1 MSVINVVVQKDKGV
15 VAVDTFSSV
24 PGAGGELRGMSRVLL
39 LPHGQMLL
47 ACRSHQDFF
56 FTIYCELLKV
66 SNAPRFDI
74 DSAEGIV
81 PRLLDVH
88 WRTYTQCSEANADAS
103 PAATQQFDLVA
114 MGWSEKSGS
123 VIARVFSKVNGA
135 PTRSTKAEGSMASPG
150 HPLQKWKG
158 STDEDEMVR
167 AARVQV
173 HYRNLMA
180 GATVAGGDLLLASI
194 SREGVSMKKMQAL

>member
-15 VAVDTFSSV
+15 VAVDTFSSD
-24 PGAGGELRGMSRVLL
+24 PGVDGERCGMSRVLL

-47 ACRSHQDFF
+47 ACRSHEDFF

-81 PRLLDVH
+81 PHLLDVH
-88 WRTYTQCSEANADAS
+88 WRTYTQCGDADADAS
-103 PAATQQFDLVA
+103 SVVSKQFDLVA
-114 MGWSEKSGS
+114 VGWSEKSGS
-123 VIARVFSKVNGA
+123 VIARVFSKVSGA
-135 PTRSTKAEGSMASPG
+135 PARATKAEGSMASPG
-150 HPLQKWKG
+150 HPLQKWKD
-158 STDEDEMVR
+158 STDEEEMLR

-180 GATVAGGDLLLASI
+180 GGTVAGGDLLLASI
-194 SREGVSMKKMQAL
+194 SRDGVSMKKLQAL

>member
-15 VAVDTFSSV
+15 VAVDTFASE
-24 PGAGGELRGMSRVLL
+24 PGTVGDRRGMSRVLL

-47 ACRSHQDFF
+47 ACRSHEDFF
-56 FTIYCELLKV
+56 FTVYCELLKV
-66 SNAPRFDI
+66 SSAPRFDI
-74 DSAEGIV
+74 DGVEGIV

-88 WRTYTQCSEANADAS
+88 WRAYTQSADSEADAS
-103 PAATQQFDLVA
+103 STAGQQFDLVA
-114 MGWSEKSGS
+114 MGWSEKSAS
-123 VIARVFSKVNGA
+123 VVARVFSKVSGA
-135 PTRSTKAEGSMASPG
+135 PARATKAEGSMASPG

-158 STDEDEMVR
+158 STDEDEMLR

-180 GATVAGGDLLLASI
+180 GATVAGGELLLASI
-194 SREGVSMKKMQAL
+194 SRDGVSMKKLQAF

>member
-1 MSVINVVVQKDKGV
+1 MSVINVVVRKDKGV
-15 VAVDTFSSV
+15 IAVDTFSDK
-24 PGAGGELRGMSRVLL
+24 PGNDAERHGMSRVLL

-47 ACRSHQDFF
+47 ACRSHEDFF
-56 FTIYCELLKV
+56 FAVYCELLKV
-66 SNAPRFDI
+66 SNVPRFDI
-74 DSAEGIV
+74 DSAEGLV

-88 WRTYTQCSEANADAS
+88 WRSHMQSGGVSEDAS
-103 PAATQQFDLVA
+103 PTSAQQFDLIA

-123 VIARVFSKVNGA
+123 VVARVFSKANDA
-135 PTRSTKAEGSMASPG
+135 PARASRAEGSMASPG

-158 STDEDEMVR
+158 STEEVEMLR

-180 GATVAGGDLLLASI
+180 GATVAGGDLLLATI
-194 SREGVSMKKMQAL
+194 SRDGVSMKKLQGL